1 MGTGQHK
8 IMKNKGVVDGRG
20 VVRETDKGEGT
31 MGRGKVGQLVV

>member
-20 VVRETDKGEGT
+20 VIRETDKGGGDD
-31 MGRGKVGQLVV
+31 GRGESWTAVV